1 MIDLEKMEK
10 VQGLINANPYLE
22 KINMAD
28 FEIKPFDKIQ
38 GFAFIMP
45 IDNSLFKTIEEAE
58 YQRLWTIYHALNKLE
73 REEKEVKR
81 KEQELIEQKRRE
93 DLHGFEKHLTK
104 MQLGK
109 ILATLDKIENFRGG
123 EVQGCMSRRE
133 FVEKYFGKL
142 KLQVICGKHY
152 CLGGYDIGKT
162 AFEYCDFLQTKE
174 SIND

>member
-1 MIDLEKMEK
+1 MIDIERKNK
-10 VQGLINANPYLE
+10 IQGIINASPYLN

-45 IDNSLFKTIEEAE
+45 IDNSLHKTIEEAE
-58 YQRLWTIYHALNKLE
+58 YQRLLTIYHALNKLE
-73 REEKEVKR
+73 REDKEVKR
-81 KEQELIEQKRRE
+81 KEQELIEQKKRE
-93 DLHGFEKHLTK
+93 NLQGFEKGLTR

-133 FVEKYFGKL
+133 FVEKYFSKL
-142 KLQVICGKHY
+142 KLQIICGKHY

-162 AFEYCDFLQTKE
+162 AFEYCSFLQDKE
-174 SIND
+174 AL